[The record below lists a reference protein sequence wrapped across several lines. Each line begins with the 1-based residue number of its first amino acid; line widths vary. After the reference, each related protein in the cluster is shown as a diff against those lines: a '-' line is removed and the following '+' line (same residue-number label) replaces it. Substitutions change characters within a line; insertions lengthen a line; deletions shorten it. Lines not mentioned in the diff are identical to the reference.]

1 MNILP
6 GSLHPQIVHFAV
18 ALVFTGVAFRLL
30 SLTRIVKFAGPAA
43 TTLILLGT
51 LACVAAAQTGT
62 AAHAP
67 IERIPGVRPAVMEH
81 EEWGLR
87 TRNIFLG
94 IALIELVALVMGWRQ
109 YARANV
115 AAIVAAV
122 AGLGGLA
129 AMYETAE
136 HGGELVYSYAG
147 GIGIRSGDAEDVSRL
162 FLAGAY
168 QQALQDREAG
178 RDQQAMA
185 LVDLAAARFPSN
197 LELQLMAAEWT
208 TDVKKDP
215 ATALQRLDALQISKE
230 DARSRVRA
238 GMARASALL
247 AQGNKDGAKAVVQ
260 TLQGEFPN
268 NAQVKRRLDELS
280 ASQ

>member
-6 GSLHPQIVHFAV
+6 GSFHPQIVDFAV

-30 SLTRIVKFAGPAA
+30 SLTRVVKFAGPAA

-94 IALIELVALVMGWRQ
+94 ISLIELVALVMGWRQ

-129 AMYETAE
+129 SMYETAE
-136 HGGELVYSYAG
+136 HGGKLVYRYAG
-147 GIGIRSGDAEDVSRL
+147 GIGIRSGDAEDVGRL
-162 FLAGAY
+162 FLTGAY

-178 RDQQAMA
+178 RHEQAMA

-215 ATALQRLDALQISKE
+215 AAALQRLDALQIPKE

-238 GMARASALL
+238 GLARVSALL

>member
-6 GSLHPQIVHFAV
+6 GSFHPQIVHFAV
-18 ALVFTGVAFRLL
+18 ALVFAGVAFRLL
-30 SLTRIVKFAGPAA
+30 SLTRVAGFAGPAA

-94 IALIELVALVMGWRQ
+94 ISLIELAALVTSWRQ

-115 AAIVAAV
+115 VAIVAAV

-129 AMYETAE
+129 AMYETAG
-136 HGGELVYSYAG
+136 HGGKLVYSYAG
-147 GIGIRSGDAEDVSRL
+147 GVGIRSGDAEDVSRL

-168 QQALQDREAG
+168 QQALQDRDAG
-178 RDQQAMA
+178 RNDQAMA
-185 LVDLAAARFPSN
+185 LVDLAASRFPSN

-208 TDVKKDP
+208 TDVKRDP
-215 ATALQRLDALQISKE
+215 AAAVQRLDALQIPKE
-230 DARSRVRA
+230 DTRARIRA
-238 GMARASALL
+238 GLARASALL
-247 AQGNKDGAKAVVQ
+247 AQGNKDGARAVVQ

-280 ASQ
+280 GSQ